1 MFFGKKEDEVD
12 NKVVNNEQ
20 SSDNTHTQK
29 EPELVKIPASN
40 LSKLNSMLNIKGNIE
55 GGGSLIV
62 GGNLEG
68 NLSIED
74 TLFIE
79 DGAKVVGN
87 VKANSI
93 KVSGELK
100 GNIEAKVVE
109 ITKNGNLEGNI
120 DSTITLISGLVNGYI
135 KSTNSIEIKDS
146 GVVDTKECKA
156 QKIRVLGKVM
166 GKVIAS
172 ELLEV
177 ISGGSV
183 NGAIV
188 TKGIRTEEGGTII
201 GNIQTYDKSLH
212 EKKEEASKPQNS
224 NIDPEIS
231 KLINIDPNDIQ
242 KYAKKESKEV
252 KRV

>member
-1 MFFGKKEDEVD
+1 MFFGKKEEE
-12 NKVVNNEQ
+12 EQ
-20 SSDNTHTQK
+20 SELSNNSSQNHKQTNTQ
-29 EPELVKIPASN
+29 EQELIKIPSTN
-40 LSKLNSMLNIKGNIE
+40 LSKLNSMLNIKGDIE
-55 GGGSLIV
+55 GGGSLVV

-93 KVSGELK
+93 KISGDLK
-100 GNIEAKVVE
+100 GNVEAKVVE

-120 DSTITLISGLVNGYI
+120 DSTITLIAGLVNGYI
-135 KSTNSIEIKDS
+135 KSANSIEIKDS

-156 QKIRVLGKVM
+156 QKIKVVGKVM

-201 GNIQTYDKSLH
+201 GNIQTYDETLH
-212 EKKEEASKPQNS
+212 EKKEEVSKTQND